1 MATIDLSIEGT
12 AVDSGGYRCR
22 EGAVVGIPSSMTRE
36 LSTDGDRFA
45 GSNDADGVMV
55 GSNDEV
61 SSLIIEGESVVGT
74 NG

>member
-1 MATIDLSIEGT
+1 M
-12 AVDSGGYRCR
+12 
-22 EGAVVGIPSSMTRE
+22 GIPSSLTRV
-36 LSTDGDRFA
+36 LSTDGDRLA
-45 GSNDADGVMV
+45 ASNDADGVMV